1 MRTKLFN
8 LLLVMS
14 LCGLWGCAKSK
25 TVESAAAGVQP
36 AVDPNPE
43 PAPVVDRKPEQIPA
57 RSPAPAAKPEATP
70 ANSPRVKTSN
80 DVAVQPEAVAHK
92 ETKESNAPKE
102 ETTEIKP
109 ADMKVAN
116 AFDRNPYLSSM
127 LKPLLPARTTMTG
140 AATGF
145 RNQRQF
151 IAALHLSKNLIIPF
165 DQIKTRVT
173 GNHRMSLSDSLR
185 DIRPSLTKN
194 LAKAEVNK
202 AEEQAKDDQSHA
214 KDAAKKAAAQNKL
227 ATNGKS

>member
-1 MRTKLFN
+1 MRTRLID
-8 LLLVMS
+8 LLLVVS

-25 TVESAAAGVQP
+25 PVEGAAAEVQP

-43 PAPVVDRKPEQIPA
+43 PTPVVDRKPEQIPA
-57 RSPAPAAKPEATP
+57 RRRAPAAKPEATP
-70 ANSPRVKTSN
+70 ANSPKVKASN

-92 ETKESNAPKE
+92 ETKETNAPKE
-102 ETTEIKP
+102 ENREVKP
-109 ADMKVAN
+109 AEMKVAN

-140 AATGF
+140 AAMGF

-151 IAALHLSKNLIIPF
+151 IATLHLSKNLIIPF

-185 DIRPSLTKN
+185 NIRPSLTKN

-202 AEEQAKDDQSHA
+202 AEEQAKDDENQA
-214 KDAAKKAAAQNKL
+214 KDAAKKAAAQDKL
-227 ATNGKS
+227 ATNRKP